1 MGTKS
6 PKTISLIG
14 IKSTKTIP
22 LIEKKIAK
30 NHTLH
35 GEKSPKILP
44 GDRSK

>member
-22 LIEKKIAK
+22 LIEKKIDQKPYASWGKITK
-30 NHTLH
+30 NITW
-35 GEKSPKILP
+35 
-44 GDRSK
+44 